1 MSGFLQVAG
10 ADFAAVAPELVLC
23 LAGTLILLLDAFARP
38 LRAYVPYLALLSL
51 AVANLAG
58 RDTTGTFW
66 AGAVESSGFTRYIEL
81 MALGAVA
88 LAILGG
94 AAALERDK
102 RDQGEF
108 YALLLFSAA
117 GLILMVRGAD
127 LLVVF
132 IGLELMSLCL
142 YVLAAWYRDL
152 PAATEAGLKY
162 FLMGALASAFLLYG
176 VATIYGRLGT
186 TSFAKLQGVAGSA
199 GLVPFDTLL
208 AAGLLAVV
216 AGLAFKIAL
225 VPFHGWAPDV
235 YQGMTTPAVA
245 FLSTAPK
252 AGAVLVLIR
261 ILHALF
267 PVGLAEPWRPLLA
280 ILATLSILF
289 GNVVALSQRD
299 LKRMLAYS
307 GIAQMGYVAIA
318 VATFSREAFEG
329 ACVFLAGYLV
339 TNAAAFLAVAALS
352 AGENEPKTLG
362 DLSGLGRRR
371 PLAATVLSLS
381 MISLTGLP
389 PTVGFIGKLLVF
401 RAAVDGGLVL
411 LTVIGVFGSLVSVG
425 YYLRVVYHPLDEGS
439 GARGRPR
446 SRRRPL
452 GRRVPRLGRPH
463 ALLGRVPARASRR
476 RPQRGRRP
484 RWTLIARE
492 ILGPSRRG
500 RRAHK

>member
-1 MSGFLQVAG
+1 MTGFLHVTG
-10 ADFAAVAPELVLC
+10 ADFAAVAPEMVLC
-23 LAGTLILLLDAFARP
+23 LAAALILLLDAFARP
-38 LRAYVPYLALLSL
+38 LRAFFPYVALLSL
-51 AVANLAG
+51 AIANLAG
-58 RDTTGTFW
+58 RDTAGIFFS
-66 AGAVESSGFTRYIEL
+66 GAVETTGFTRYMEL
-81 MALGAVA
+81 VALGAVA

-94 AAALERDK
+94 AAMLERDK
-102 RDQGEF
+102 RNQGEF

-117 GLILMVRGAD
+117 GLILMVRGGD

-152 PAATEAGLKY
+152 SAATEAGLKY

-186 TSFAKLQGVAGSA
+186 TSFTRLQGIASA
-199 GLVPFDTLL
+199 PGLVAFDTML
-208 AAGLLAVV
+208 AAGILAVV

-252 AGAVLVLIR
+252 AGAVLVLAR
-261 ILHALF
+261 VLHALF
-267 PVGLAEPWRPLLA
+267 PAGLGDPWRPLLA
-280 ILATLSILF
+280 ILAALSILF

-307 GIAQMGYVAIA
+307 GIAQMGYVAIGL
-318 VATFSREAFEG
+318 ATFTSDALEG
-329 ACVFLAGYLV
+329 VCVFLAGYLV
-339 TNAAAFLAVAALS
+339 TNAAAFLALGALS
-352 AGENEPKTLG
+352 SGETEPKLLT

-371 PLAATVLSLS
+371 PLAATVLTLS

-401 RAAVDGGLVL
+401 RAAVDGGLVP
-411 LTVIGVFGSLVSVG
+411 LTIIGVFGSLVSVG
-425 YYLRVVYHPLDEGS
+425 YYLRVVYHLWMKDPVREVSLVPDDILS
-439 GARGRPR
+439 GAAFILTAALMLFWGVFPR
-446 SRRRPL
+446 
-452 GRRVPRLGRPH
+452 
-463 ALLGRVPARASRR
+463 ALLDVARQAAFALTGR
-476 RPQRGRRP
+476 
-484 RWTLIARE
+484 
-492 ILGPSRRG
+492 
-500 RRAHK
+500 

>member
-1 MSGFLQVAG
+1 MTSGFLQVSG
-10 ADFAAVAPELVLC
+10 ADFAAVAPEIVLC

-38 LRAYVPYLALLSL
+38 LRPYVPYLALLAL

-58 RDTTGTFW
+58 RNTTGTFW

-81 MALGAVA
+81 IALGAVA

-162 FLMGALASAFLLYG
+162 FLMGALASTFLLYG

-208 AAGLLAVV
+208 AVGLLAVV

-267 PVGLAEPWRPLLA
+267 PVALAR
-280 ILATLSILF
+280 
-289 GNVVALSQRD
+289 
-299 LKRMLAYS
+299 
-307 GIAQMGYVAIA
+307 
-318 VATFSREAFEG
+318 
-329 ACVFLAGYLV
+329 
-339 TNAAAFLAVAALS
+339 AVAAPPCDPRDPFDPLRQRRGPLAARS
-352 AGENEPKTLG
+352 QAHARVLGHRPDGLRRDRGRDLYAGGLRGRLRLPRGLPRDERRGLPRRRG
-362 DLSGLGRRR
+362 PLGRRE
-371 PLAATVLSLS
+371 
-381 MISLTGLP
+381 
-389 PTVGFIGKLLVF
+389 
-401 RAAVDGGLVL
+401 RAEDA
-411 LTVIGVFGSLVSVG
+411 
-425 YYLRVVYHPLDEGS
+425 
-439 GARGRPR
+439 
-446 SRRRPL
+446 RRPL
-452 GRRVPRLGRPH
+452 G
-463 ALLGRVPARASRR
+463 ARAAAGRSRQ
-476 RPQRGRRP
+476 PSC
-484 RWTLIARE
+484 
-492 ILGPSRRG
+492 PSR
-500 RRAHK
+500 

>member
-1 MSGFLQVAG
+1 MSGFMQVTG

-23 LAGTLILLLDAFARP
+23 LAATLILLLDAFARP
-38 LRAYVPYLALLSL
+38 LRAYFPYLALLSL

-58 RDTTGTFW
+58 RDVTGTFW
-66 AGAVESSGFTRYIEL
+66 VGSVESTGFTRYIEL
-81 MALGAVA
+81 VALGAVA

-117 GLILMVRGAD
+117 GLILMVRGGN

-142 YVLAAWYRDL
+142 YVLAAWYRDV
-152 PAATEAGLKY
+152 PASTEAGLKY

-176 VATIYGRLGT
+176 IATIYGRLGT
-186 TSFAKLQGVAGSA
+186 TSFARLHSLSA
-199 GLVPFDTLL
+199 HPGTVPFDTLL
-208 AAGLLAVV
+208 AAGILAVV

-261 ILHALF
+261 VLGSLF
-267 PVGLAEPWRPLLA
+267 PAGLADPWRPLLG
-280 ILATLSILF
+280 ILAVLSILF
-289 GNVVALSQRD
+289 GNIVALSQRD

-318 VATFSREAFEG
+318 VATFTPDAFEG

-339 TNAAAFLAVAALS
+339 TNAAAFLSVAALS
-352 AGENEPKTLG
+352 AGENEPKSLAEIA
-362 DLSGLGRRR
+362 GLGRRR
-371 PLAATVLSLS
+371 PLPAAVLSLS

-401 RAAVDGGLVL
+401 RAAVDAGLVA
-411 LTVIGVFGSLVSVG
+411 LTLVGVFGSLVSVG
-425 YYLRVVYHPLDEGS
+425 YYLRVVYHLWMKDPVREVSLVPEDILS
-439 GARGRPR
+439 GAAFLLTAALMLLWGVFPR
-446 SRRRPL
+446 SLLEVARGAATAL
-452 GRRVPRLGRPH
+452 AGR
-463 ALLGRVPARASRR
+463 
-476 RPQRGRRP
+476 
-484 RWTLIARE
+484 
-492 ILGPSRRG
+492 
-500 RRAHK
+500 